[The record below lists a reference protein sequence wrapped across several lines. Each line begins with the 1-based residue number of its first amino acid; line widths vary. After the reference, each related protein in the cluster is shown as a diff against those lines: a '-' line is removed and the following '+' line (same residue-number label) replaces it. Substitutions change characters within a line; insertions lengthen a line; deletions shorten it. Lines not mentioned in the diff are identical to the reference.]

1 MSTKSLMDRLI
12 IALIAYRECPKPTNR
27 EVHDSL
33 RAWVTAEKGEE
44 YGKYIRRYDTNL
56 LSMGFQSKFPAK
68 KYKEVSDIMAIRGDV
83 QEYIEGFVMGKVNR
97 IVEDIKR
104 YNSLHPDR
112 PPQNVMMK
120 KGNQSAIPK
129 LIYGLILQVKLDSLV
144 LDSDMTEHCHR
155 TASRLGYSIDTI
167 PLTGKCKQCIPFSEI
182 HDCFNDV
189 FGEEF
194 AAVSTRS
201 DILRIMRMWRKTHS
215 ADSLP
220 ALDDISVLQCI
231 KLCEEIDP
239 YVAEVVKRHQ
249 EKRCANN

>member
-1 MSTKSLMDRLI
+1 MDTKSLMDRLI
-12 IALIAYRECPKPTNR
+12 IALIAYRECPKPANR
-27 EVHDSL
+27 EVYDSL

-44 YGKYIRRYDTNL
+44 YGKYIRRDDTNW
-56 LSMGFQSKFPAK
+56 LSMGFQSKFPTR

-83 QEYIEGFVMGKVNR
+83 QEYIEGFVMCKVNR

-104 YNSLHPDR
+104 YNSLHPDL

-120 KGNQSAIPK
+120 KGNKSAIPK
-129 LIYGLILQVKLDSLV
+129 LIYGLILQVELDSP
-144 LDSDMTEHCHR
+144 LDSDMIDHCRR

-201 DILRIMRMWRKTHS
+201 DILRIMRMWRKNHPVG
-215 ADSLP
+215 SLSV
-220 ALDDISVLQCI
+220 LDDISVSQCM

-239 YVAEVVKRHQ
+239 YVADVVKHHQ